1 MQCNGIITGGGFETP
16 AEALYMGKKL
26 MSIPIRGQYEQRCNA
41 AALAQ
46 MGVTVLDDADTD
58 HFAADISN
66 WLNAPMPD
74 ISLEANNVM
83 ETLEMVMELG
93 SKQTHRKYQVA

>member
-1 MQCNGIITGGGFETP
+1 MWWNP
-16 AEALYMGKKL
+16 ALSVYN
-26 MSIPIRGQYEQRCNA
+26 IPIRGQYEQRCNA

-66 WLNAPMPD
+66 WLNLPELN
-74 ISLEANNVM
+74 ISLEANNIM

-93 SKQTHRKYQVA
+93 SKQTQRKFQVA